1 MSPAHPPNPARALA
15 AAVLRSAAIA
25 LLMVGA
31 ASAVGCGGA
40 TVRPSPMVAPGPP
53 PLGPLVSLVPEG
65 ARFVIVAHPAELFA
79 SQAALHVVDA
89 LVLPGSLARFAEHT
103 GVDPRTLSE
112 AVYAEYDD
120 GASLLLVRGPLDARL
135 VVEEAGA
142 RMSIV
147 ESLADEPIVRRAGF
161 LTDERRELAA
171 LAPDLVVIT
180 GGPAVG
186 PLAALLACVTS
197 PTRRCSSSFR
207 GRDAAAL
214 VAAYGGAPLVVYAP
228 DGLTLPDG
236 FGTTSLLAGTR
247 ALAVAIVPRGGDALD
262 VELQLRGRFPAG
274 AEENFRTLV
283 LNLGASDL
291 GAMVGLRL
299 AAERVT
305 TRRDADR
312 MLLETTL
319 DVAPLVH
326 GLQVLF
332 AGEIRDLLE
341 LRPNPPEASPE
352 SRTDG
357 DATSENH
364 K

>member
-1 MSPAHPPNPARALA
+1 MSPAHLPNPARALA

-31 ASAVGCGGA
+31 ASAFGCGGA
-40 TVRPSPMVAPGPP
+40 TVRPSPGVAPGPP
-53 PLGPLVSLVPEG
+53 PLGPLALLVPDG
-65 ARFVIVAHPAELFA
+65 ARLVIVAHPAELFG
-79 SQAALHVVDA
+79 SPAALRLVDA
-89 LVLPGSLARFAEHT
+89 LVLPGSLDRFAHHT

-120 GASLLLVRGPLDARL
+120 GASLLLVRGPFDAPL

-142 RMSIV
+142 RMSVV

-161 LTDERRELAA
+161 LSDERRELAA
-171 LAPDLVVIT
+171 LAPDVVVLT
-180 GGPAVG
+180 GGPAVA
-186 PLAALLACVTS
+186 PLAGLLACVTS
-197 PTRRCSSSFR
+197 PTRRCSSSFS

-214 VAAYGGAPLVVYAP
+214 VAAYRAVPLVVYAP
-228 DGLTLPDG
+228 AGLTLPDG
-236 FGTTSLLAGTR
+236 YGTASLLAGTR
-247 ALAVAIVPRGGDALD
+247 ALAAAIVPSGADAL
-262 VELQLRGRFPAG
+262 EIHLELRGRFPAG
-274 AEENFRTLV
+274 AEANFRTLV

-291 GAMVGLRL
+291 GAMIGLRL

-341 LRPNPPEASPE
+341 PPRGPPDASPQG
-352 SRTDG
+352 RVDH
-357 DATSENH
+357 DATTENH